1 MITLLLGTNNL
12 AKKQHI
18 KLAAKQREAD
28 VELFTENSSIPVL
41 AQLFEQQLFGAPK
54 VVVFDHAWKQLD
66 PEQLLEN
73 FADNNNATVF
83 IVEESLDKRK
93 KVNVEFQKDKRVTVI
108 QNDSP
113 IGTKAASDW
122 VLNYAKQNNFNIEP
136 AASLAL
142 ARALLVDEDSSL
154 DVMRAQNELEKLKQ
168 YSAEDLITEKA
179 VELLVEPITGVD
191 VFELLNA
198 IATKNRKQ
206 ALSLLQ
212 NYFATETADEK
223 ANAIKVVAL
232 LSDQFRS
239 LLIALDFTARH
250 LPDAE
255 ILKLTGWKS
264 GRLFIMKKLSKNFS
278 IKQVSSALAK
288 LGNLDRE
295 LKTGSMPPHVVLD
308 LIIADI

>member
-1 MITLLLGTNNL
+1 M
-12 AKKQHI
+12 
-18 KLAAKQREAD
+18 
-28 VELFTENSSIPVL
+28 
-41 AQLFEQQLFGAPK
+41 
-54 VVVFDHAWKQLD
+54 VVFDHAWKQLD